1 MTSVSGDF
9 DVAEKWHCNRWANFH
24 KNILKV
30 AESNAFQRN
39 HSLAL
44 ENASTWSGFGDFIE
58 ASPFTTKEDLA
69 NDRLTNP
76 PYGTNLTFPF
86 SEYKK
91 FNQTSGTL
99 GKPMSWI
106 DTDRDWSWMLD
117 NWNYVLQSANIKAGE
132 CCFFAFSFGPFL
144 GFWTAYEA
152 SERMGCLCIPGGGQS
167 TEQRLNGIIE
177 HNVDHLFCTP
187 TYALRLTTV
196 AEECGINLSCHNLKS
211 IIVAGETGGSVQNF
225 RDRLRSAWGNDLEI
239 HDHYGMTE
247 VGPVAYEKPG
257 SEGGLRI
264 ILDSY
269 FPEVIDPYSEETV
282 QNEGQGELV
291 LTTLGRTGCPVF
303 RYRTGDLVKAK
314 HGNDEMGMP
323 TVDLIGGI
331 LGRVDDMVVVR
342 GVNLYPSAVNAVVS
356 NFPEIYE
363 YQVIFEERDS
373 MLEAK
378 VNIESS
384 KDISNKLE
392 HALQES
398 FSLRI
403 PVEQVGVG
411 TLPRYEMK
419 ARRWIKPRP

>member
-1 MTSVSGDF
+1 
-9 DVAEKWHCNRWANFH
+9 
-24 KNILKV
+24 
-30 AESNAFQRN
+30 
-39 HSLAL
+39 
-44 ENASTWSGFGDFIE
+44 
-58 ASPFTTKEDLA
+58 
-69 NDRLTNP
+69 
-76 PYGTNLTFPF
+76 
-86 SEYKK
+86 
-91 FNQTSGTL
+91 
-99 GKPMSWI
+99 
-106 DTDRDWSWMLD
+106 
-117 NWNYVLQSANIKAGE
+117 
-132 CCFFAFSFGPFL
+132 
-144 GFWTAYEA
+144 
-152 SERMGCLCIPGGGQS
+152 
-167 TEQRLNGIIE
+167 
-177 HNVDHLFCTP
+177 
-187 TYALRLTTV
+187 
-196 AEECGINLSCHNLKS
+196 
-211 IIVAGETGGSVQNF
+211 
-225 RDRLRSAWGNDLEI
+225 
-239 HDHYGMTE
+239 MTE
-247 VGPVAYEKPG
+247 VGPVAYEIPG
-257 SEGGLRI
+257 SDGGLRI

-282 QNEGQGELV
+282 QNEDQGELV

-342 GVNLYPSAVNAVVS
+342 GVNLYPSAVNTVVS

-392 HALQES
+392 HALQAS

-403 PVEQVGVG
+403 PVEQVGMG

-419 ARRWIKPRP
+419 ARRWIKPRS